1 MTYYIKLKK
10 LWDELSSLRNFP
22 ECTCGAAKEVAD
34 IENDDKLIHFVMGL
48 NDSYDGVR
56 NQILLL
62 DPLPNVSK
70 AYFMLNRVEK

>member
-1 MTYYIKLKK
+1 M
-10 LWDELSSLRNFP
+10 
-22 ECTCGAAKEVAD
+22 AD